1 MTTHRALILLILPAL
16 AFLASSA
23 AAQDRGDRGDRGDR
37 AFSDKYSTIWLRN
50 IFVRDR
56 SRITQGTTGS
66 RERPSRPE
74 QSYLLTGIVLVEPS
88 ETESPVF
95 LAFIEDGRAG
105 TTKRVKAGDF
115 IVRGKVTQMT
125 IDGLEY
131 ESDGRS
137 THIAIGMN
145 FDGGS
150 QIVRAAYGSPS
161 TMPSSADSGS
171 SSGGGDLAA
180 RLRARRAQELGESP
194 PPTPTTTDDTSP
206 PPTPSATGAP
216 ATTDPPASDS
226 DIAERMRQRRIQETS
241 R

>member
-1 MTTHRALILLILPAL
+1 MTTRRALILLILPGL

-56 SRITQGTTGS
+56 SRITQGNTGP
-66 RERPSRPE
+66 RERPFRPE

-194 PPTPTTTDDTSP
+194 PPTP
-206 PPTPSATGAP
+206 SATGAP